1 MACAQISFEITTIAL
16 GLMFPDDKYRRKLP
30 VGREYRLSI
39 LAQMNSDHRI
49 YSEVRGLSEIGHEPI
64 IGEQTG

>member
-16 GLMFPDDKYRRKLP
+16 GLMFPDDKYR
-30 VGREYRLSI
+30 REYRLSI